1 MDGDVAPERGLS
13 SSMVRYSHEG
23 EGERGTRTS
32 IPTGGPSIRMSNLR
46 GRFGGGGPG
55 AFGTVQANGG
65 YPVQPRGGA
74 PWRAR
79 YISTRACGASSIWYE
94 G

>member
-46 GRFGGGGPG
+46 GRPLH
-55 AFGTVQANGG
+55 
-65 YPVQPRGGA
+65 P
-74 PWRAR
+74 
-79 YISTRACGASSIWYE
+79 YE
-94 G
+94 LLWG